1 MKRTFCCLITIFSL
15 FQALEAAHTKIEF
28 EAKQKSKHK
37 SDREDRRAQLSEAE
51 LQQLDADFMKK
62 IKIISNPQTPQSE
75 KTVAFKNLQ
84 QLAEE
89 GADIEGK
96 NRDPK
101 EESPLQTS
109 VYDDDNNKQ
118 LFQYLLDQGYN
129 VNENSPNAATA
140 LELATLQGR
149 PDIVKTL
156 LDKGANTNAYTLEHS
171 PLMTAAHS
179 GFVEIVKMLLAHR
192 ANPFLKDKRQQTAR
206 MLAERKSR
214 TTLTEDELNRLHEII
229 TLLQN
234 AEIEF
239 ERAFYTITPR
249 N

>member
-15 FQALEAAHTKIEF
+15 SQALEAAHTKIEF
-28 EAKQKSKHK
+28 EAQQKSKHK

-51 LQQLDADFMKK
+51 RQQLDADFIKA
-62 IKIISNPQTPQSE
+62 IKIISDPQTPQSE
-75 KTVAFKNLQ
+75 KTVALKKLQ
-84 QLAEE
+84 QLTEE

-96 NRDPK
+96 SRDPE
-101 EESPLQTS
+101 EESPLQAS
-109 VYDDDNNKQ
+109 VYGDNKQ

-234 AEIEF
+234 AEVEF